1 MFGMSKNTAVF
12 GIYANRLQVGEALDT
27 LRLDGFRPTDLSVL
41 YPDNSGTKDFA
52 HEKNTKAPEG
62 AAVGIGAGAIVGGAL
77 GWLAGIGALTVPEL
91 APLATAGPV
100 LGAFAGAGAVGLAGG
115 LAGALAGLSM
125 PEYEA
130 KRYRG
135 RLKFGGILV
144 SVHCDNREWVK
155 RAKNILSTTGARDI
169 DEDSEA
175 KADFATS
182 DRPMPR
188 SPRISG
194 ITG

>member
-1 MFGMSKNTAVF
+1 MSKNTAVF

-41 YPDNSGTKDFA
+41 YPDNSGRKEFA
-52 HEKNTKAPEG
+52 HVKNTKAPEG
-62 AAVGIGAGAIVGGAL
+62 AAAGIGAGAIIGGAL
-77 GWLAGIGALTVPEL
+77 GWLAGLGALTVPEL

-100 LGAFAGAGAVGLAGG
+100 MGAFAGAGAVGAVGG
-115 LAGALAGLSM
+115 LTGALTGLRM

-144 SVHCDNREWVK
+144 SVHCDDKDWVK
-155 RAKNILSTTGARDI
+155 RAKHILTTTGARGVA
-169 DEDSEA
+169 EESEA
-175 KADFATS
+175 KADFAVS
-182 DRPMPR
+182 DRPLPR

-194 ITG
+194 ITN

>member
-1 MFGMSKNTAVF
+1 MSKNTAVF
-12 GIYANRLQVGEALDT
+12 GIYANRLQVVEALDT

-41 YPDNSGTKDFA
+41 YPDNAGTKEFA

-62 AAVGIGAGAIVGGAL
+62 AAAGIGSGAVIGGAL
-77 GWLAGIGALTVPEL
+77 GWLAGIGALTIPEL
-91 APLATAGPV
+91 MPLATAGPV
-100 LGAFAGAGAVGLAGG
+100 IGAFAGAGVAGVVGGAT
-115 LAGALAGLSM
+115 GALVGLSM

-144 SVHCDNREWVK
+144 SVHCDNLEWVK
-155 RAKNILSTTGARDI
+155 RAKNILRTTGARDI
-169 DEDSEA
+169 AEESEA

-194 ITG
+194 ITN